1 MGGVLELADAPRS
14 GRPRQADAAYLHAL
28 EAAVSADP
36 GALGQAC
43 DVWTSARLSA
53 YSAKTAGTRIA
64 PGWVRVLKRDHYSH
78 LAPTLRSFVD
88 ELPAGPR
95 RLGAVRCDI
104 VDEVPDWWLAGHRRE
119 PMGRPAGHP
128 HGAKHTAPHKP
139 HLTNLP
145 ATTWSC
151 QTDLMEVSSS
161 IASRFDGCEFS
172 SPREGRVPP
181 RPP

>member
-95 RLGAVRCDI
+95 RLGAVRCGATSSMKCRTGGLPGTAGSRWAGQRDI
-104 VDEVPDWWLAGHRRE
+104 R
-119 PMGRPAGHP
+119 
-128 HGAKHTAPHKP
+128 TAP
-139 HLTNLP
+139 
-145 ATTWSC
+145 
-151 QTDLMEVSSS
+151 S
-161 IASRFDGCEFS
+161 IRPRT
-172 SPREGRVPP
+172 SPT
-181 RPP
+181 